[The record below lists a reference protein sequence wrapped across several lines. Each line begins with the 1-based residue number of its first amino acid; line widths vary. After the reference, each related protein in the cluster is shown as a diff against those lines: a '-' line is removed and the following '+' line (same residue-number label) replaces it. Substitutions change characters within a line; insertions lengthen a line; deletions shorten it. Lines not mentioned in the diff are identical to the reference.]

1 MCRIIRWVGDRYAKR
16 RSCDKVAGNE
26 PIDTKTGGCDV
37 GTNRRTAGS
46 EASVCCERSA
56 ASARK
61 FGRAHARDCNL
72 SADCGSV
79 RVEPPAAGRQPSR
92 RARKGAAHGR
102 RRCGCRISGFSRLR
116 DPPAARFLAAPS
128 SDAGRPRCRGA
139 SLTGNGADSGRSPPP
154 PLPHSGQALA
164 TPPVASRG
172 SALTVG
178 PGPRELGMTTR
189 LLAGWFQRFS
199 V

>member
-1 MCRIIRWVGDRYAKR
+1 MCRIIRWVGDGYAKR

-46 EASVCCERSA
+46 EASVCCECSA

-139 SLTGNGADSGRSPPP
+139 SLTGNGADSGRPPPRLSHTQGRLSPP
-154 PLPHSGQALA
+154 H
-164 TPPVASRG
+164 
-172 SALTVG
+172 
-178 PGPRELGMTTR
+178 R
-189 LLAGWFQRFS
+189 LHR
-199 V
+199 VVRH